1 MSTEVDR
8 LVDTKSI
15 GFTKKRDNP
24 RGEQAVYTRLVV
36 DLRPHKMV
44 HERLR
49 MCMSGNQMTRVM
61 DTTTRTVD
69 LTTSKLHMN
78 SVISTPGSEFA
89 AGDAKDYYLNTPLKK
104 KRYGKVQSKY
114 IGAETIENYQLEE
127 CIYEDG

>member
-36 DLRPHKMV
+36 DLRPHKTV

-61 DTTTRTVD
+61 ETTTRTVD

-89 AGDAKDYYLNTPLKK
+89 AGDAKDYYLNTPRKK
-104 KRYGKVQSKY
+104 KKVWKSAVEMY
-114 IGAETIENYQLEE
+114 RS
-127 CIYEDG
+127 